1 MYRQVY
7 DRTISLTEKGKMR
20 FKKGSIRI
28 PIRIYNSQ
36 SDYFSTF
43 DFDTDFLSL
52 RLFFCILTTLNT
64 RIWIVLLLR
73 MHQDMTNANI
83 GV

>member
-52 RLFFCILTTLNT
+52 RLFLYFDYTKYPDLDCTITTHAP
-64 RIWIVLLLR
+64 RY
-73 MHQDMTNANI
+73 D
-83 GV
+83 